1 MSSMAG
7 SFPVTR
13 HPEVPAA
20 GGPRRTTADVR
31 FNSLAIYSA
40 SSAYLLPLPMGE
52 REPDERAS
60 IDAIRSRSAASRRDR
75 NLADVLRHLVA
86 LLRRR
91 TLGDGRVPALDVG
104 ILAEIDGLPLVA
116 RHPRPNGDI
125 RDRIVVRHVFM
136 IGEPPV

>member
-40 SSAYLLPLPMGE
+40 SSAYLLPPPWGE
-52 REPDERAS
+52 REGCGGAS
-60 IDAIRSRSAASRRDR
+60 IPADRSRGTASRRDR
-75 NLADVLRHLVA
+75 HLADVLRHLVT
-86 LLRRR
+86 LLRCRA
-91 TLGDGRVPALDVG
+91 LGDGDIPAFDVR
-104 ILAEIDGLPLVA
+104 ILVEIDGLPL
-116 RHPRPNGDI
+116 
-125 RDRIVVRHVFM
+125 
-136 IGEPPV
+136 